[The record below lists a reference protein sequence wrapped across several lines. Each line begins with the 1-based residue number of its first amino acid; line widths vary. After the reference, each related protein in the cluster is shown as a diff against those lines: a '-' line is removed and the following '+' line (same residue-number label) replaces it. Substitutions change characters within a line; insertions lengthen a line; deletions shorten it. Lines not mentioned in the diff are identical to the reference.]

1 MINIEK
7 KFFKFEPPS
16 MKPNLKVF
24 WKKAKGF
31 NIWNE
36 KNQKCID
43 FTSSIFVSNIGH
55 SNPTFK
61 KKN

>member
-1 MINIEK
+1 
-7 KFFKFEPPS
+7 

-61 KKN
+61 KKLKRF